1 MRCKMN
7 KNNLMSPSEELVQ
20 TSAKNVFKR
29 SKFIFVFTT
38 LFIFI
43 FSITSVIK
51 GQDTNVQ
58 DFPPD
63 TEPPPLKVISKDEKK
78 KLEDERNF
86 KKRTILALELMDS
99 RLNKAEEAN
108 SKKEFKEMFNQ
119 LGRFHAIIDNTLTFL
134 NRNNNDSRKI
144 LNNFKRF
151 EIGLRKLLPRIELIR
166 REVPQR
172 YQFYV
177 KNLIKNV
184 RDARSRAV
192 EPFFDDSV
200 IREDDGK

>member
-1 MRCKMN
+1 MKNMN
-7 KNNLMSPSEELVQ
+7 LGFGKENFVRSS
-20 TSAKNVFKR
+20 TKNVFRR
-29 SKFIFVFTT
+29 SKFISVITTFFLFVFCLTT
-38 LFIFI
+38 V
-43 FSITSVIK
+43 SKAQDTA
-51 GQDTNVQ
+51 GQDL
-58 DFPPD
+58 PPD
-63 TEPPPLKVISKDEKK
+63 MEPPPIKVISKDEKK
-78 KLEDERNF
+78 QLEEERDF
-86 KKRTILALELMDS
+86 KKRTVLALELMDS

-119 LGRFHAIIDNTLTFL
+119 LGRFHAIVDNTLRFL

-177 KNLIKNV
+177 MSLIKNV
-184 RDARSRAV
+184 RDARSKAV
-192 EPFFDDSV
+192 EPFFADSV
-200 IREDDGK
+200 VREDDGK